1 MTVVFHR
8 FPSMWIVLF
17 GWFLLMLSPDWLNP
31 DIVGVDA
38 RQVVMQE
45 YIDEE
50 TNERKT
56 FDVKSQFAIKI
67 MNDSKYRVD
76 LYWDDGMY
84 GSFLGTLE
92 AMGESGVTSI
102 NTFVDHSFFVTRHG
116 TKDMLYNSDQE
127 RVRVVAA
134 IPNQSFVVP
143 SNAEPSRDPCKDRF
157 SMCAEHAK
165 NGMCGSS
172 KGWMIVHCCESCDPY
187 LNSRKL
193 INPRV
198 RCSRD
203 HLNVTEPVWKEGNLN
218 ALFEEWVTSPDFQK
232 YTPVIWSSPGAKY
245 GGKDG
250 PWVITF
256 DTFMTD
262 LEVND
267 IIRGGEISGFERST
281 DQGSVSAT
289 GEQEKIIS
297 TTRTSSNAWCR
308 HECEALPGVKSLTE
322 KVEDVTKIP
331 QKNYESL
338 QILDY
343 GPNQF
348 YRSHHDSSMRDK
360 TIAGPRI
367 LTFFLYLSEVE
378 EGGETYFNN
387 LDIAVTPKKG
397 RALIWPSVSND
408 DPHFW
413 EPRTHHEAKP
423 VIRGRKLAA
432 NHWIHLYDFLTPNE
446 WGCTGSFS

>member
-1 MTVVFHR
+1 
-8 FPSMWIVLF
+8 MWIVLF

-267 IIRGGEISGFERST
+267 IIRGGKLSGFER
-281 DQGSVSAT
+281 
-289 GEQEKIIS
+289 KI
-297 TTRTSSNAWCR
+297 
-308 HECEALPGVKSLTE
+308 
-322 KVEDVTKIP
+322 
-331 QKNYESL
+331 
-338 QILDY
+338 
-343 GPNQF
+343 
-348 YRSHHDSSMRDK
+348 
-360 TIAGPRI
+360 
-367 LTFFLYLSEVE
+367 
-378 EGGETYFNN
+378 
-387 LDIAVTPKKG
+387 G
-397 RALIWPSVSND
+397 RAHV
-408 DPHFW
+408 
-413 EPRTHHEAKP
+413 
-423 VIRGRKLAA
+423 
-432 NHWIHLYDFLTPNE
+432 
-446 WGCTGSFS
+446 